1 MLHVIQSQRIELLLA
16 GLVDFFA
23 SQPIAVFEPRQILI
37 PSHGVGVW
45 LRYQLADHDG
55 ICAQVSTDFIG
66 SYQWKLYSKILKN
79 DVPERAPLS
88 ASVMQWRIFGFLHD
102 LLHNPDADGLL
113 YQQFEI
119 LLNKVKDGTPTQI
132 RRQIWGLSEQI
143 AQVFAAYVVYRPDW
157 LQLWGRGQKLDLQE
171 LFDRMPE
178 PPPKWQRDHYLVMQP
193 WQAKLWEVL
202 FAQVFADRE
211 AVIQQ
216 FWDTLQQEPYRRR
229 ELPSHLA
236 VFSMVQLPPAELNFL
251 KKLSQY
257 TEIQLLH
264 YNPSQE
270 YWADSVDPRWLRWY
284 AQKYPDR
291 AALRDSR
298 HPLLTRLGK
307 QARDVF
313 GLLSGM
319 SGGEYGDWVD
329 VFPDAYPTT
338 LLGKIQQD
346 ILHLTDPTDAP
357 KYIMADDD
365 QSLVVH
371 VCHSALRQL
380 EVLREELLTWLA
392 QDPQRQPADVLI
404 LAPNLQRIAPLISA
418 VFAPSVSQP
427 NLNIPFEITGLA
439 TPEAEALWQALM
451 GCFDLLDGRFGHDVL
466 LDWLSLPAV
475 QHAYGLSREQV
486 QRMGD
491 LLIAAGFKRGF
502 DPLHLRQSLSE
513 QDTDTRYT
521 FRFALDR
528 LLLGMVLPTEAV
540 HASVLAWPSVQPDD
554 FALIAILQQIYQQLD
569 AERHYLGAQDQTIND
584 WLALI
589 QAKLLA
595 QFAAEI
601 DTKAWEQIKYAL
613 EGMRANLIASEL
625 PPVPLPLRFV
635 LDEVEATLSNT
646 PAGSQPSGRL
656 TFARLGTLRPLPY
669 QLVVMLGLE
678 AGQFP
683 ARDQISNFDLIKALP
698 AQAGDRS
705 RQEDELGAFLDGL
718 LLAQQACWVFY
729 NGFDVADVHPRQPAA
744 PVQELLDLV
753 AVQLQPQMVE
763 DKNAK
768 TVASDQEPSDQKS
781 SDQAEQKSENQPKTR
796 PETPDEL
803 LARCIVRQHS
813 LLPFERDNFTAAD
826 AKQPRQRY
834 TQPRM
839 LADLWFHV
847 AQQLYTPLSKP
858 VPVVWAAG
866 FAQQQLSMSQSP
878 QSWHRM
884 IGQLLRPARYFLQQ
898 ARIQNIY
905 RQEQAS
911 TFEPLI
917 LNTLDQYHLRQ
928 AHLHTDVALN
938 VDLLM
943 DRLPVGAAKQAYF
956 LSTEQA
962 AQLIERRI
970 QDCANVCGKT
980 GCDVVTEQA
989 IVLNDQAGQAW
1000 SLQVT
1005 VPQMPTDTW
1014 LAEIGNS
1021 GRGKHRLRMWLEHL
1035 AWQVYRRTSEAD
1047 VQAGRGAR
1055 IMVFS
1060 NQTFKLLPVT
1070 AEQAHVYLL
1079 DWLQVWQQAAQQP
1092 WVLPPDLVLDKD
1104 AGLRYVKKSDSYE
1117 YTLEK
1122 LLEKWRGEGFNR
1134 TIAPSDDESCYV
1146 HPDWQLVLQGQDAE
1160 QALMRHLAAHAERL
1174 YQPLLERWQ
1183 DFDPLNSSTVAS
1195 ES

>member
-16 GLVDFFA
+16 GLVDFFED
-23 SQPIAVFEPRQILI
+23 QPITVFEPRQILV

-79 DVPERAPLS
+79 EVSERAPLS

-102 LLHNPDADGLL
+102 LQTNPDADGLL

-119 LLNKVKDGTPTQI
+119 LLNKMKDGTPIQI
-132 RRQIWGLSEQI
+132 RRQIWGLAEQV
-143 AQVFAAYVVYRPDW
+143 AQVFAAYVVYRPEW
-157 LQLWGRGQKLDLQE
+157 LRLWGQGQKLDLQA
-171 LFDRMPE
+171 LFDRLSE
-178 PPPKWQRDHYLVMQP
+178 PLPKWQRDHYLVMQP
-193 WQAKLWEVL
+193 WQAKLWQQL
-202 FAQVFADRE
+202 FADVFVARE

-216 FWDTLQQEPYRRR
+216 FWETLAREPYKRR
-229 ELPSHLA
+229 ELPSHLV
-236 VFSMVQLPPAELNFL
+236 VFSMVQLPPAELSFL
-251 KKLSQY
+251 KQLSQY

-270 YWADSVDPRWLRWY
+270 YWADSVDPRWLSWY
-284 AQKYPDR
+284 AQKYPER

-319 SGGEYGDWVD
+319 SGGEYGDWQD
-329 VFPDAYPTT
+329 VFPDSYPPT

-346 ILHLTDPTDAP
+346 ILQLVDPTDAP
-357 KYIMADDD
+357 KWVLADDD

-392 QDPQRQPADVLI
+392 QDVRRQPADVLV
-404 LAPNLQRIAPLISA
+404 LAPNIQAIAPLIRA
-418 VFAPSVSQP
+418 VFAPSISQP
-427 NLNIPFEITGLA
+427 NLNIPIEITGLA
-439 TPEAEALWQALM
+439 TPEAKALWQALM
-451 GCFDLLDGRFGHDVL
+451 GCFGLLEGRFGHDVL
-466 LDWLSLPAV
+466 LDWLGLPAV
-475 QHAYGLSREQV
+475 QRAYDLSREQV

-502 DPLHLRQSLSE
+502 DPVHLRQTLSE
-513 QDTDTRYT
+513 QDTDTRYS

-528 LLLGMVLPTEAV
+528 LLLGIVLPTEAV
-540 HASVLAWPSVQPDD
+540 HAEVLAWPSVQPDD
-554 FALIAILQQIYQQLD
+554 FELIATLQLIYQHLD
-569 AERHYLGAQDQTIND
+569 VERQHITLHDQTIHS
-584 WLALI
+584 WLDLI
-589 QAKLLA
+589 QAKL
-595 QFAAEI
+595 FERFSAEL

-718 LLAQQACWVFY
+718 LLAQQACWIFY

-753 AVQLQPQMVE
+753 AIQLQPQMVVE
-763 DKNAK
+763 VKKDTSTSNQHEMTDSEAK
-768 TVASDQEPSDQKS
+768 SL
-781 SDQAEQKSENQPKTR
+781 R
-796 PETPDEL
+796 PETTAEC
-803 LARCIVRQHS
+803 LARCLLRQHS

-826 AKQPRQRY
+826 PEQPRQRY
-834 TQPRM
+834 IQPRM
-839 LADLWFHV
+839 LADLWYQV
-847 AQQLYTPLSKP
+847 AQQLYTPIAQPIPL
-858 VPVVWAAG
+858 VWAAA
-866 FAQQQLSMSQSP
+866 FAQQSVVFSDASP
-878 QSWHRM
+878 LPLTRV

-905 RQEQAS
+905 RIEQAS
-911 TFEPLI
+911 TFEPLT
-917 LNTLDQYHLRQ
+917 LNTLDEYHLRQ
-928 AHLHTDVALN
+928 AHLHTDIPLTVP
-938 VDLLM
+938 LLV
-943 DRLPVGAAKQAYF
+943 DRLPVGAAKEAYF
-956 LSTEQA
+956 LATEQA
-962 AQLIERRI
+962 AKLIERRI
-970 QDCANVCGKT
+970 QDCAIACDKT
-980 GCDVVTEQA
+980 YCDVMTERTVRLQDA
-989 IVLNDQAGQAW
+989 LGQQW
-1000 SLQVT
+1000 SLLSE
-1005 VPQMPTDTW
+1005 MPAESTETW
-1014 LAEIGNS
+1014 LAEISNN
-1021 GRGKHRLRMWLEHL
+1021 GRGKHRLRVWLEHL
-1035 AWQVYRRTSEAD
+1035 AWQVYRQTSVAD
-1047 VQAGRGAR
+1047 VQAGRGSR

-1060 NQTFKLLPVT
+1060 KQSYQLLPIPVD
-1070 AEQAHVYLL
+1070 QATEYLL
-1079 DWLQVWQQAAQQP
+1079 AWLQVWQQAARQP
-1092 WVLPPDLVLDKD
+1092 WVLPPDLVLDK
-1104 AGLRYVKKSDSYE
+1104 AYGLRYVKKTDSYE
-1117 YTLEK
+1117 YNLEK
-1122 LLEKWRGEGFNR
+1122 LLDTWRGEGFNR
-1134 TIAPSDDESCYV
+1134 WVAPSEDESCYL
-1146 HPDWQLVLQGQDAE
+1146 HPDWQLVLQGQDPE
-1160 QALMRHLAAHAERL
+1160 QALVKHLAEHAARL
-1174 YQPLLERWQ
+1174 YEPLLAAWQ
-1183 DFDPLNSSTVAS
+1183 DFEPQVSSPMGNQQ
-1195 ES
+1195 

>member
-23 SQPIAVFEPRQILI
+23 DQPIAVFEPRQILI
-37 PSHGVGVW
+37 PSHGVGIW
-45 LRYQLADHDG
+45 LRYQLADQDG
-55 ICAQVSTDFIG
+55 ICAQVATDFIG

-79 DVPERAPLS
+79 EVSERAPLS

-102 LLHNPDADGLL
+102 LQTNPEADGLL
-113 YQQFEI
+113 YQQFEV

-143 AQVFAAYVVYRPDW
+143 SQVFAAYVVYRPDW
-157 LQLWGRGQKLDLQE
+157 LRLWGNAEKLDLQG
-171 LFDRMPE
+171 LFDRLPE
-178 PPPKWQRDHYLVMQP
+178 PPPKWQRDHYLAMQP

-202 FAQVFADRE
+202 FSQVFDARE

-216 FWDTLQQEPYRRR
+216 FWDTLAREPYKRR

-251 KKLSQY
+251 KQLSQY

-270 YWADSVDPRWLRWY
+270 YWADSVDPRWLSWY
-284 AQKYPDR
+284 AQKHPER

-319 SGGEYGDWVD
+319 SGGEYGDWQD
-329 VFPDAYPTT
+329 VFPDAYPPT

-346 ILHLTDPTDAP
+346 ILQLTDPSHQP
-357 KYIMADDD
+357 KMLLADDD

-392 QDPQRQPADVLI
+392 QDVRRQPADVLV
-404 LAPNLQRIAPLISA
+404 LAPNIQAIAPLIRA

-427 NLNIPFEITGLA
+427 NLNIPIEITGLA

-451 GCFDLLDGRFGHDVL
+451 GCFVLLEGRFGHDVL
-466 LDWLSLPAV
+466 LDWLGLPAV
-475 QHAYGLSREQV
+475 QRAYDLSREQV

-502 DPLHLRQSLSE
+502 DAPHLRQTLSE
-513 QDTDTRYT
+513 QDTDTRYS
-521 FRFALDR
+521 FRFALER

-540 HASVLAWPSVQPDD
+540 HAGVLAWPSVQPDD
-554 FALIAILQQIYQQLD
+554 FALIATLQQIYQQLD
-569 AERHYLGAQDQTIND
+569 AQRHYFTLQDQTIHH
-584 WLALI
+584 WLDLI
-589 QAKLLA
+589 QAKLLM
-595 QFAAEI
+595 QFSAEL

-635 LDEVEATLSNT
+635 LDEIDATLSST

-698 AQAGDRS
+698 AKAGDRS

-718 LLAQQACWVFY
+718 LLAQQACWIFY
-729 NGFDVADVHPRQPAA
+729 NGFHVADVHPRQPAA

-753 AVQLQPQMVE
+753 AAQLQPQMIV
-763 DKNAK
+763 DD
-768 TVASDQEPSDQKS
+768 TVDETDDSKQRSRL
-781 SDQAEQKSENQPKTR
+781 ENTA
-796 PETPDEL
+796 EL
-803 LARCIVRQHS
+803 LSRCLVRQHS
-813 LLPFERDNFTAAD
+813 LLPFERENFTMAD
-826 AKQPRQRY
+826 PEQPRQRY
-834 TQPRM
+834 VQPRM
-839 LADLWFHV
+839 LADLWYYV
-847 AQQLYTPLSKP
+847 AQQLYTPVAQPIAL
-858 VPVVWAAG
+858 VWAAA
-866 FAQQQLSMSQSP
+866 FAQQSMVSSSVSPLPLS
-878 QSWHRM
+878 RV

-905 RQEQAS
+905 RVEQAS
-911 TFEPLI
+911 TFEPLT
-917 LNTLDQYHLRQ
+917 LNALDEYQLRQ
-928 AHLHTDVALN
+928 AHLHTETALSVAL
-938 VDLLM
+938 LA
-943 DRLPVGAAKQAYF
+943 DRLPVGAAQEAYF

-962 AQLIERRI
+962 ARLIERRV
-970 QDCANVCGKT
+970 QACALACAKV
-980 GCDVVTEQA
+980 GCDQTTERLLSLA
-989 IVLNDQAGQAW
+989 DAAGQTWQLLIEIPAE
-1000 SLQVT
+1000 
-1005 VPQMPTDTW
+1005 PTEVW
-1014 LAEIGNS
+1014 LTEIGNS
-1021 GRGKHRLRMWLEHL
+1021 GRGKHRLRAWLEHL
-1035 AWQVYRRTSEAD
+1035 AWQVYRQTTDAD
-1047 VQAGRGAR
+1047 VQAGRGSR

-1060 NQTFKLLPVT
+1060 KDSYQLPPLRVDQATADLL
-1070 AEQAHVYLL
+1070 A
-1079 DWLQVWQQAAQQP
+1079 WLTVWQHAARQP
-1092 WVLPPDLVLDKD
+1092 WVLPPDLVLDQSD
-1104 AGLRYVKKSDSYE
+1104 GLRYSKKTDCYE
-1117 YTLEK
+1117 YNTTK
-1122 LLEKWRGEGFNR
+1122 LLEKWRGEGFKR
-1134 TIAPSDDESCYV
+1134 WIAPSEDESCYL
-1146 HPDWQLVLQGQDAE
+1146 HPDWQLLLQGQDPE
-1160 QALMRHLAAHAERL
+1160 QALTLHLAEHAARL
-1174 YQPLLERWQ
+1174 YEPLLVAWQ
-1183 DFDPLNSSTVAS
+1183 DFEPQLHSQTGGMQ
-1195 ES
+1195 

>member
-23 SQPIAVFEPRQILI
+23 EQPIAVFEPRQILI

-45 LRYQLADHDG
+45 LRYQLADQDG
-55 ICAQVSTDFIG
+55 ICAQVANDFIG

-102 LLHNPDADGLL
+102 LLHNPEADGLL
-113 YQQFEI
+113 YQQFEVV
-119 LLNKVKDGTPTQI
+119 LNKVKDGTPTQI

-157 LQLWGRGQKLDLQE
+157 LHLWGRGDKLDLQG
-171 LFDRMPE
+171 LFDRMVE
-178 PPPKWQRDHYLVMQP
+178 PLPKWQRDHYLVMQP
-193 WQAKLWEVL
+193 WQAKLWQVL
-202 FAQVFADRE
+202 FSEVFAARE

-216 FWDTLQQEPYRRR
+216 FWDTLAREPYKRR

-236 VFSMVQLPPAELNFL
+236 VFSMVLLPPAELNFL
-251 KKLSQY
+251 KQLSQY

-270 YWADSVDPRWLRWY
+270 YWADSVDPRWLSWY
-284 AQKYPDR
+284 AQKYPER
-291 AALRDSR
+291 ALLRDSR

-313 GLLSGM
+313 ALLSGM

-329 VFPDAYPTT
+329 VFPDAYPAT

-357 KYIMADDD
+357 KYVLADDD
-365 QSLVVH
+365 QSLVLH

-392 QDPQRQPADVLI
+392 QDSQRQPADVLV
-404 LAPNLQRIAPLISA
+404 LTPNLQRIAPLIRA

-427 NLNIPFEITGLA
+427 NLNIPVEITGLA

-451 GCFDLLDGRFGHDVL
+451 GCFDLLDGRFGHDML
-466 LDWLSLPAV
+466 LDWLSQPAV
-475 QHAYGLSREQV
+475 QRAYGLSREQV

-540 HASVLAWPSVQPDD
+540 HAGVLAWPSVQPDD
-554 FALIAILQQIYQQLD
+554 FELIATLQQIYQQLD
-569 AERHYLGAQDQTIND
+569 AERHYLGVQDQTIND
-584 WLALI
+584 WLTLI

-595 QFAAEI
+595 QFAAEL

-683 ARDQISNFDLIKALP
+683 ARDQISNFDLMKALP

-705 RQEDELGAFLDGL
+705 RHEDELGAFLDGL
-718 LLAQQACWVFY
+718 LLAQQACWIFY

-753 AVQLQPQMVE
+753 AAQLQPQELQPQRVE
-763 DKNAK
+763 DKNTKA
-768 TVASDQEPSDQKS
+768 AS
-781 SDQAEQKSENQPKTR
+781 SDQAEKKSETQSKTR

-826 AKQPRQRY
+826 PKQPRQQY

-839 LADLWFHV
+839 LADLWYQV
-847 AQQLYTPLSKP
+847 AQQLYTPLIKP
-858 VPVVWAAG
+858 VPVVWAAA
-866 FAQQQLSMSQSP
+866 FAQQQVAMSHSPLS
-878 QSWHRM
+878 WDRM

-911 TFEPLI
+911 TFEPLT

-962 AQLIERRI
+962 AKLIERRV
-970 QDCANVCGKT
+970 QDCATVCGKT
-980 GCDVVTEQA
+980 GCDLTTERA
-989 IVLNDQAGQAW
+989 LVISDADGQAW
-1000 SLQVT
+1000 SLLLT
-1005 VPQMPTDTW
+1005 VPLEPTDTW
-1014 LAEIGNS
+1014 LAELGNS

-1035 AWQVYRRTSEAD
+1035 AWQVYRQTSDAD
-1047 VQAGRGAR
+1047 VQAGRGSR

-1060 NQTFKLLPVT
+1060 KQSFRLLPV
-1070 AEQAHVYLL
+1070 AADQAQVYLL
-1079 DWLQVWQQAAQQP
+1079 DWLNVWQQAARQP
-1092 WVLPPDLVLDKD
+1092 WVLPPDLLLDQD
-1104 AGLRYVKKSDSYE
+1104 CGLRYVKKSDSYE
-1117 YTLEK
+1117 YKLES

-1134 TIAPSDDESCYV
+1134 WIAPSEDESCYL
-1146 HPDWQLVLQGQDAE
+1146 HPDWQLMLQGQDAE
-1160 QALMRHLAAHAERL
+1160 QTLAQHLAAHAERL

-1183 DFDPLNSSTVAS
+1183 DFEPLTAN
-1195 ES
+1195 